1 MHAHMHTC
9 IHACTHTCM
18 DIFTVPDD
26 MVMQM
31 LSRRLCQLECAVR
44 GYVLHGFPL
53 NRDQAELMMTN
64 GHKPNR
70 VFFLN
75 IPEDSIKER
84 LALKRV
90 DPLTGERWVD
100 MGRESK
106 LIIEGLR
113 SKVG

>member
-1 MHAHMHTC
+1 MDFEALLYFNNAHTHNAHTRMHT
-9 IHACTHTCM
+9 HTRM

-31 LSRRLCQLECAVR
+31 LSRRLCQLDCAVR

-53 NRDQAELMMTN
+53 NRDQAELMMAN

-70 VFFLN
+70 IFFLN

-90 DPLTGERWVD
+90 DPFTGER
-100 MGRESK
+100 
-106 LIIEGLR
+106 
-113 SKVG
+113 

>member
-1 MHAHMHTC
+1 
-9 IHACTHTCM
+9 
-18 DIFTVPDD
+18 

-31 LSRRLCQLECAVR
+31 LSHRLCQLDCAIR

-53 NRDQAELMMTN
+53 NRDQAELMMAN

-75 IPEDSIKER
+75 IPEDSVKER

-90 DPLTGERWVD
+90 DPLSGERY
-100 MGRESK
+100 GGI
-106 LIIEGLR
+106 LEGKIMSFNGEIFLVVTEIR
-113 SKVG
+113 GSQV

>member
-1 MHAHMHTC
+1 
-9 IHACTHTCM
+9 
-18 DIFTVPDD
+18 

-31 LSRRLCQLECAVR
+31 LSRRLCQLDCSTH

-90 DPLTGERWVD
+90 DPVTGERYD
-100 MGRESK
+100 QLDRESK
-106 LIIEGLR
+106 SIVFVRIAIPLSAHLLQPMVIT
-113 SKVG
+113 